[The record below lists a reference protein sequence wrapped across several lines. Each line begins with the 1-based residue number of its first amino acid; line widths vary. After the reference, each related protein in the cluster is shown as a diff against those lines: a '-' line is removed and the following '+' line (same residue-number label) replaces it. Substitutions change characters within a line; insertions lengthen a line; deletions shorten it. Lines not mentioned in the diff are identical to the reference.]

1 MSDGQDVFDW
11 LKDQMDP
18 LEPTPDAIQ
27 RAQNRLEA
35 AIAGEKAA
43 QRRHNAKRHLA
54 SGTAAAIA
62 LGVVAVVVGSFLVR
76 DPAEAALMEIA
87 EAARQATSLEVPQG
101 SAIFAESTGFDL
113 VGREANE
120 FGLPGESVS
129 YLLPRTRRVWKSPD
143 DEFVMLEVTY
153 GRPKFFDP
161 AAEAAYYETDLD
173 EADQVGETVR
183 EQFTAVIDP
192 VDEVDWP
199 NNPQSLLAEMT
210 RYLGTDPPSTA
221 ELVNLAVNLLRERN
235 PSPQLR
241 AATLEVLAD
250 LPLDLSEQDND
261 SVTIGIVHAGR
272 MQTFTFSRIGWL
284 LAETTTLI
292 NGEPQSGIP
301 PGTVTTDIHYQPVEV
316 VQSLPD

>member
-1 MSDGQDVFDW
+1 MSDGRDIFDW
-11 LKDQMDP
+11 LKDHMDP
-18 LEPTPDAIQ
+18 LEPTPDAVQ
-27 RAQNRLEA
+27 RAQSRLEA
-35 AIAGEKAA
+35 AIAAEKAA
-43 QRRHNAKRHLA
+43 RPRINARRRLA
-54 SGTAAAIA
+54 SGIAAAIA
-62 LGVVAVVVGSFLVR
+62 LGVAAVVVGSFLVR

-101 SAIFAESTGFDL
+101 SFIFAESTGFDL

-153 GRPKFFDP
+153 GRPTFFDP
-161 AAEAAYYETDLD
+161 AAEAAYYEMGLN

-183 EQFTAVIDP
+183 EQFTGVIDP
-192 VDEVDWP
+192 VDEIDWP
-199 NNPQSLLAEMT
+199 NNPESLLAEMT

-250 LPLDLSEQDND
+250 LPVDVIEQEND
-261 SVTIGIVHAGR
+261 RVTIGVVEAGR
-272 MQTFTFSRIGWL
+272 MQGFTFSRIGWL
-284 LAETTTLI
+284 LAETNTLI
-292 NGEPQSGIP
+292 DGEPQSGIP
-301 PGTVTTDIHYQPVEV
+301 PGTVTADIQYQPVEV
-316 VQSLPD
+316 VPSLPD